1 MSKNVAD
8 LLESRRFDKKF
19 IPDSEQQV
27 LEISSRTVAT
37 LENYVIYAG
46 LPKAGKSTF
55 ISGLI
60 ASCFAPW
67 AVFDQKLHLPET
79 RRKIALFD
87 TESSS
92 YDLHRTMKR
101 IEYYADINNLPDRF
115 EVFTLR
121 EDMPKTILELIEKYL
136 SITPDCSVIVID
148 GLLDLCIN
156 YNDEVETRILTNW
169 LKRVTKQYKILIISV
184 LHLGKNT
191 GETLGVLGS
200 NTDRWAQATMTIRKN
215 KDTGQMVLDP
225 KFLRSAED
233 FSPIAIEWTG
243 KGFTQTE
250 YKEPVII
257 KNPVGRPKIKK

>member
-1 MSKNVAD
+1 MSKNVSE
-8 LLESRRFDKKF
+8 LLESRRYDKTF
-19 IPDSEQQV
+19 IPNDEQRI
-27 LEISSRTVAT
+27 LEISNKFVGT
-37 LENYVIYAG
+37 LENYIIYAG

-67 AVFDQKLHLPET
+67 SVFDQKLHLPDT

-92 YDLHRTMKR
+92 YDLHRTMQRVK
-101 IEYYADINNLPDRF
+101 YYADINHLPDRF
-115 EVFTLR
+115 EVFSLR
-121 EDMPKTILELIEKYL
+121 EDMPKTIQELIEHYL
-136 SITPDCSVIVID
+136 MINKDCACIVID

-169 LKRVTKQYKILIISV
+169 LKRITKQYKILLISV

-200 NTDRWAQATMTIRKN
+200 NTDRWAQATMTIRKQ
-215 KDTGQMVLDP
+215 KDNGQIVLEA
-225 KFLRSAED
+225 KFLRSADD
-233 FSPIAIEWTG
+233 FQPIAIEWTG

-250 YKEPVII
+250 YREQIII
-257 KNPVGRPKIKK
+257 KNPVGRPKMKK